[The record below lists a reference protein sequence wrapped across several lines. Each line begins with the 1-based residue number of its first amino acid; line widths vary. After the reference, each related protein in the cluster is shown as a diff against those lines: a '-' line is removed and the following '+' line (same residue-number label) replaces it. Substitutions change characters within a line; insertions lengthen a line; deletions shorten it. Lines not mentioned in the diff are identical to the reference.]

1 MEVVFVNVLILFMLL
16 FLGFILGRKK
26 IIAYSS
32 IKDLTNLLIDVS
44 IPCTIVVSLI
54 RPYSSLL
61 MKNTGEV
68 FVVVMVYH
76 LAVAAIAYFLSGVLK
91 VDPKKR
97 GSWIFALVFSNN
109 GFMGYPLM
117 YALYGSEGLFI
128 MAMGNVAQ
136 NVLIFSLGLKIVTMN
151 YGGGDKI
158 KLRSIIF
165 TKQNIAVVIGLI
177 IFVTQL
183 AVSKPIVTLLT
194 YVSNLTVPL
203 SMMVVGMSLS
213 RYEVKHMFT
222 DKEVYRLTLVRM
234 IIFPA
239 LMVVAFRLLHIN
251 ISASLPMAILFY
263 TAALPSPAF
272 TSIMAERYNT
282 SIGFA
287 SKCVFVTTILS
298 VLTVPFFAG
307 LL

>member
-32 IKDLTNLLIDVS
+32 INDLTNLLIDVS

-76 LAVAAIAYFLSGVLK
+76 LAVAAIAYFLSGILK

-165 TKQNIAVVIGLI
+165 TKQNIAVV
-177 IFVTQL
+177 TQL
-183 AVSKPIVTLLT
+183 AVPKPIVTLLT